1 MPPDPEYPFVGSNP
15 LSPDQMSP
23 TERRGE
29 LCALLARGLIRL
41 RMRDQ
46 AELSSNTGEFRLHNS
61 ADQSGT
67 AETLRRRTA

>member
-1 MPPDPEYPFVGSNP
+1 MMRPNAPP
-15 LSPDQMSP
+15 LDQMSP

-29 LCALLARGLIRL
+29 LCVLLARGLIRL

-46 AELSSNTGEFRLHNS
+46 AELSGNIGEFQLHNS

-67 AETLRRRTA
+67 AETLNRRTV

>member
-1 MPPDPEYPFVGSNP
+1 MMRPNS
-15 LSPDQMSP
+15 LCPDQMSP

-41 RMRDQ
+41 RMHEE
-46 AELSSNTGEFRLHNS
+46 AELSGNTGEFQLHNS

-67 AETLRRRTA
+67 AETANRRTA